1 MSQILIEKFTP
12 IRKEIIK
19 LMDSPEYL
27 NQVLQDG
34 QQKANLIA
42 LDTWQEVVS
51 KIGTIPNNIIE
62 NQLLK
67 NKS

>member
-1 MSQILIEKFTP
+1 MSQALVEKFTP

-34 QQKANLIA
+34 QQKAYVIA
-42 LDTWQEVVS
+42 LDTWQEVAL
-51 KIGTIPNNIIE
+51 KIGTIPNNIVE
-62 NQLLK
+62 NQIFK
-67 NKS
+67 NKN

>member
-1 MSQILIEKFTP
+1 MSQALIEKFIP

-34 QQKANLIA
+34 QQKANVIA
-42 LDTWQEVVS
+42 SDTWQEVAL
-51 KIGTIPNNIIE
+51 KIGTIRNNIIE
-62 NQLLK
+62 NQLFK
-67 NKS
+67 NKT